1 MAAIYESRHRVSAD
15 ETDGIG
21 HVNNLVYLRW
31 LQDVAIAHAAAQG
44 WPPQRHLDLRSGW
57 VVRSH
62 SIQYLRPAFAGD
74 ELLIQTWVAGFK
86 RISSLRKYQIIRPS
100 DCSLLVRAET
110 NWAFVDYATHL
121 PRRIPEEI
129 IQSFEIVIAENEPKG
144 YLSGRTLD

>member
-1 MAAIYESRHRVSAD
+1 MTAVYECRHRVSPD

-21 HVNNLVYLRW
+21 HVNHLVYLKW

-44 WPPQRHLDLRSGW
+44 WPPQRHLDMGSGW

-62 SIQYLRPAFAGD
+62 AIEYLRPAFAGD

-86 RISSLRKYQIIRPS
+86 RISSLRKYQISRPS
-100 DCSLLVRAET
+100 DRSLLVRAET

-129 IQSFEIVIAENEPKG
+129 VQSFEIVIAEKEP
-144 YLSGRTLD
+144 RRD